1 MNPNQGWPQQPHP
14 GAPQQYQGQPPL
26 GGAYPQQYPGQ
37 PASGPFPGHSG
48 SGPFPGQPGPLPG
61 QPSPYPGMPPQYP
74 GHPGPPRKPGT
85 AAAVVTGLLFLP
97 IVIYTYIAAI
107 LSWEGKPPS
116 IHIGT
121 SVLGGAVSGYI
132 TRNIDF
138 AITISMII
146 ASVVLVLA
154 LVQVF
159 RVPGVRWGLVALGAV
174 CTIYYVY
181 AIIRFLS
188 IGGPSEF
195 VIMPLVCVL
204 LWLVPTIVAALPAVG
219 RASRRSGPPQPGPA
233 PPPPAQWR

>member
-1 MNPNQGWPQQPHP
+1 MNPNPGWPQQPHP

-26 GGAYPQQYPGQ
+26 GGAYPQQYPGR
-37 PASGPFPGHSG
+37 PASGPLPGQPA
-48 SGPFPGQPGPLPG
+48 SGPFPGQPGP
-61 QPSPYPGMPPQYP
+61 YPGMPPRYP
-74 GHPGPPRKPGT
+74 GHPGPPRRPGA
-85 AAAVVTGLLFLP
+85 AAAVVAGLLFLP

-116 IHIGT
+116 IHIGA
-121 SVLGGAVSGYI
+121 SVLGGAVSGHI

-154 LVQVF
+154 LVLVF

-174 CTIYYVY
+174 CTTYYAY

-188 IGGPSEF
+188 IGAPTEF
-195 VIMPLVCVL
+195 VVMPVVCAL

-219 RASRRSGPPQPGPA
+219 RASRRTGPPQPGLA
-233 PPPPAQWR
+233 PPPPAQWG